1 MGGQIPLAPC
11 RHAARHDSS
20 PPVTRLHRAAVIP
33 ARDRHD
39 LLADCITS
47 VVDQVDRVI
56 VIDNLSDPPIDP
68 EPWDGKVGVASL
80 PIDPPNISTLWNV
93 GIALADAG
101 AHRMGAEAWDVAVL
115 NSDVVVPSGWI
126 DGLSTAMRSTTAV
139 LAYPDQHGGSEQI
152 LHWEPGPI
160 DLRQR
165 ITGYAYMLRG
175 EHGLRLDED
184 FAWWFGDDDL
194 DWRARKQGGAL
205 LVPGLAV
212 EHRCPNISTN
222 ERPELAAQAGRDRET
237 FRRKWG
243 RTPW

>member
-1 MGGQIPLAPC
+1 MSRPF
-11 RHAARHDSS
+11 
-20 PPVTRLHRAAVIP
+20 RAAVIP

-56 VIDNLSDPPIDP
+56 VIDNLSSPPIDP
-68 EPWDGKVGVASL
+68 EPWHGKVGVVTV

-93 GIALADAG
+93 GLALADAS
-101 AHRMGAEAWDVAVL
+101 AHAVHADEWDIAVL
-115 NSDVVVPSGWI
+115 NSDVTVPAGWI
-126 DGLSTAMRSTTAV
+126 DRLSAAMRSTTAV
-139 LAYPDQHGGSEQI
+139 LAYPDQHGGRQQI
-152 LHWEPGPI
+152 LHTKAEPI

-175 EHGLRLDED
+175 ETGLRLDED
-184 FAWWFGDDDL
+184 LAWWYGDDDL
-194 DWRARKQGGAL
+194 DWRAREQGGAL

-212 EHRCPNISTN
+212 EHRCPNVSTQ
-222 ERPELAAQAGRDRET
+222 ERPELGEQAGRDRAT
-237 FRRKWG
+237 FEAKWG